1 MNLKEIEKRML
12 EIKEE
17 LENENADIEALRTE
31 TEELIEKRNKLIE
44 DAEERKKLLDNIA
57 KQNFGVSIRT
67 FKDEEEEKR
76 VKAGYDS
83 EEYRSAFLKNLIGLP
98 LTEEEER
105 AFVHTTENTGQVIPK
120 ELQNKIYST
129 MEEVHPLL
137 KDVNVLQTGTVISIV
152 KHTAIVA
159 GDAKN
164 VAEATAN
171 DDEQNT
177 FVNVDLTGQD
187 ISKHVDFSY
196 RLGKLA
202 IPAFEQYLVKE
213 LGDRIGSQW
222 AKNIVAQIKKD
233 LNAANKIAVKTTGT
247 LALEDVLKALSE
259 LKSVGTVY
267 VYATNKAFYDKIASM
282 KDADRKISFIPD
294 YHNAIKGQVLG
305 IGIKQEDALADDELL
320 ILDPKQY
327 IENVVQPL
335 LIERDKNIKTHVHTI
350 AGIVISGG
358 SMTNDKAGALVTI
371 GQGA

>member
-1 MNLKEIEKRML
+1 M
-12 EIKEE
+12 
-17 LENENADIEALRTE
+17 
-31 TEELIEKRNKLIE
+31 
-44 DAEERKKLLDNIA
+44 
-57 KQNFGVSIRT
+57 
-67 FKDEEEEKR
+67 
-76 VKAGYDS
+76 
-83 EEYRSAFLKNLIGLP
+83 IGLS
-98 LTEEEER
+98 LTDEEER

-137 KDVNVLQTGTVISIV
+137 KDVNVLQTGTVITIV
-152 KHTAIVA
+152 KHTAIAA

-164 VAEATAN
+164 VDENEAN
-171 DDEQNT
+171 VDEQNT
-177 FVNVDLTGQD
+177 FVNVEITGQD

-202 IPAFEQYLVKE
+202 IPAFEQYLVNE
-213 LGDRIGSQW
+213 LGARIGSQW

-233 LNAANKIAVKTTGT
+233 LNANNKIAAATIGT
-247 LALEDVLKALSE
+247 LALADVLKALAE
-259 LKSVGTVY
+259 LKQVGTVY
-267 VYATNKAFYDKIASM
+267 IYATNKGFYGKIASM
-282 KDADRKISFIPD
+282 KDVDREISFIPD
-294 YHNAIKGQVLG
+294 YHNAIKGQLLG
-305 IGIKQEDALADDELL
+305 IGIKQEDALADDEVL

>member
-17 LENENADIEALRTE
+17 LENENADIEALRKE

-105 AFVHTTENTGQVIPK
+105 AYIHTTENTEQVIPK

-164 VAEATAN
+164 VAEGVAN

-259 LKSVGTVY
+259 LKSVGTV
-267 VYATNKAFYDKIASM
+267 
-282 KDADRKISFIPD
+282 
-294 YHNAIKGQVLG
+294 
-305 IGIKQEDALADDELL
+305 
-320 ILDPKQY
+320 
-327 IENVVQPL
+327 
-335 LIERDKNIKTHVHTI
+335 
-350 AGIVISGG
+350 
-358 SMTNDKAGALVTI
+358 
-371 GQGA
+371 